1 MSASASAPAL
11 RALSR
16 PTRPQSTRFRSAI
29 NLPRRSCLS
38 LLLLSAAA
46 LAGPANEPAA
56 HSATAPA
63 ASAARYTA
71 DGKLV
76 LPPDYREWIFLTSG
90 IDMAY
95 SEGGQPPMHSMFDN
109 IYVPRDA
116 YRAFLA
122 SGTWPDGTVLL
133 MEIRGAGSKA
143 SINKRGQ
150 FQTADVMGF
159 EAHVKDTARFEGG
172 WAFFGLNADN
182 PGAEIPHAAAC
193 YSCHQQHAAVDS
205 TFVQFYPT
213 LLPIATAKGTLSA
226 SYVADE
232 NALAAGKSDH

>member
-1 MSASASAPAL
+1 M
-11 RALSR
+11 
-16 PTRPQSTRFRSAI
+16 
-29 NLPRRSCLS
+29 NLPRRTCLS
-38 LLLLSAAA
+38 LLLCSAVAI
-46 LAGPANEPAA
+46 AGFSGVQASDGADA
-56 HSATAPA
+56 SVAT
-63 ASAARYTA
+63 AARYTA
-71 DGKLV
+71 DGKLL
-76 LPPDYREWIFLTSG
+76 LPSDYREWIFLTSG

-95 SEGGQPPMHSMFDN
+95 SEEGAPPMHSMFDN

-116 YRAFLA
+116 YRAFVA
-122 SGTWPDGTVLL
+122 TGTWPDGTVLL

-172 WAFFGLNADN
+172 WAFFGLNANN
-182 PGAEIPHAAAC
+182 PGAEIPHSAAC
-193 YSCHQQHAAVDS
+193 YSCHEQHGAVDT

-226 SYVADE
+226 GYVAE
-232 NALAAGKSDH
+232 EKTQAGAGEGR